1 MVAKN
6 VKAGQMTLWARFSET
21 KREHWTK
28 PKPNFGLKRNFMGA
42 GKNWVKSRQVQKLW
56 IENWI
61 AKCRRKKKYLERSG
75 SSSETQKQASVL
87 FWKLMPNPIYKWCC
101 CCCCEQIYF
110 FLLFLAGFQSFAES
124 QSIGENDKV
133 FWTKSRLG
141 QGQLSSRNLV
151 QARNSIPLLDPD
163 YST

>member
-1 MVAKN
+1 MRKSRN
-6 VKAGQMTLWARFSET
+6 RTTTGTKPPTTLNWNQTAT
-21 KREHWTK
+21 KREPTLNQTETEFR
-28 PKPNFGLKRNFMGA
+28 PQTQLYGGR
-42 GKNWVKSRQVQKLW
+42 KNWVKSRQVQKLW

-133 FWTKSRLG
+133 FWTKPRLG
-141 QGQLSSRNLV
+141 QGQLSPEIWCKLGI
-151 QARNSIPLLDPD
+151 QYLF
-163 YST
+163 